1 MCRRIFAGTGV
12 VIAVSA
18 LTLAGVQ
25 GEKVSVATMP
35 PVVVKTVPQAGDTQ
49 VDAAKVSSVQVTFS
63 KQMMDGSWAWAH
75 ISGDSFPATT
85 GQPSYDKK
93 RRTCTLPVKL
103 EPGKAYAIWLNTEK
117 FQDFRDTD
125 GRPAVPYLL
134 VFETKK

>member
-1 MCRRIFAGTGV
+1 MCKGIFAVTGLV
-12 VIAVSA
+12 AASVA
-18 LTLAGVQ
+18 LALAT
-25 GEKVSVATMP
+25 GEGERVSVATMP
-35 PVVVKTVPQAGDTQ
+35 PVVVKTVPQAGNTQ
-49 VDAAKVSSVQVTFS
+49 VDAAKVTSIQVTFS
-63 KQMMDGSWAWAH
+63 KQMTDGSWAWAN
-75 ISGDSFPATT
+75 ISGDSFPTMT

>member
-1 MCRRIFAGTGV
+1 MCKSILACTGV
-12 VIAVSA
+12 
-18 LTLAGVQ
+18 LAGSVALALAVGQ
-25 GEKVSVATMP
+25 GDKVSVATMP
-35 PVVVKTVPQAGDTQ
+35 PVVVKTVPQAGNTH
-49 VDAAKVSSVQVTFS
+49 VDAATVTSVQVTFS
-63 KQMMDGSWAWAH
+63 KQMADGSWAWAN
-75 ISGDSFPATT
+75 ISADSFPTMT

-125 GRPAVPYLL
+125 GRPAIPYLL